1 MSTSSSVPAVAISF
15 DCTPL
20 RAVRGKAAPA
30 EASPGYRALVS
41 RMHRAAERHGTRN
54 TYYLSSGRCTFRLT
68 NSPSEGLVEFAF
80 EGTLLT
86 DGGDTRCVGSD
97 LEIRLDRETC
107 DWLTQPAVE
116 WLTLSAR
123 RAVETEFDRYIQ
135 AGDLE
140 RTKERLLRE
149 QAASDAG
156 GGFLGMNL

>member
-1 MSTSSSVPAVAISF
+1 MSTTPSVPPVAISF

-20 RAVRGKAAPA
+20 RAARGVAAPA
-30 EASPGYRALVS
+30 EASPGYRALVG
-41 RMHRAAERHGTRN
+41 RMQRAAERHGTRN
-54 TYYLSSGRCTFRLT
+54 AYYLSSGRCTFRFT
-68 NSPSEGLVEFAF
+68 NSPAEGLVEFAF

-86 DGGDTRCVGSD
+86 DEGDTRCVGSD

-123 RAVETEFDRYIQ
+123 RAVETEFDRYIR

-149 QAASDAG
+149 QAASDAS

>member
-1 MSTSSSVPAVAISF
+1 MPTSSSTPTVVITF

-20 RAVRGKAAPA
+20 RAVRGVAPPA
-30 EASPGYRALVS
+30 EASPGYRALVE

-54 TYYLSSGRCTFRLT
+54 AYYLTTGRCTFRFM
-68 NSPSEGLVEFAF
+68 NSPSEGWVEFAF

-86 DGGDTRCVGSD
+86 DDGDTRCVGSD
-97 LEIRLDRETC
+97 LAIRIERETC

-116 WLTLSAR
+116 WLTLSVR
-123 RAVETEFDRYIQ
+123 RAVETEFDRYIE

-140 RTKERLLRE
+140 RTKERLSRE
-149 QAASDAG
+149 QAESDAS